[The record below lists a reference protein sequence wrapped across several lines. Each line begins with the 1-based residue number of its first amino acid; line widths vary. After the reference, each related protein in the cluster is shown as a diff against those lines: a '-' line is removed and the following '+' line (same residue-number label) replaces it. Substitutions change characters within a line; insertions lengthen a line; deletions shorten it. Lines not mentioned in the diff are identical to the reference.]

1 MIWYGRL
8 LSQRSAVVH
17 GFTGKRNGAGE
28 PLDLGSGRNAEAWAR
43 ASSAIG
49 TGGWPVAW
57 LQQVHGDRV
66 RQVSVAGFQ
75 GEGDALV
82 TETPGILLAV
92 RTADCVP
99 IAVAGDRI
107 VAAIHAGWRGLGAG
121 IVEATLQVLE
131 NRGPLAAV
139 VGPAI
144 CGSCYEVGKEVEDV
158 LAKRAERGVFSTRER
173 HVDLGALA
181 VHLLRRAG
189 VETERIAVCTRC
201 GVGLHSHRRDGE
213 AAGRQAG
220 FVGLR

>member
-8 LSQRSAVVH
+8 LSQRSSIVH
-17 GFTGKRNGAGE
+17 GFTGRRTGAGE
-28 PLDLGSGRNAEAWAR
+28 PLDLGTGRDAEAWAR
-43 ASSAIG
+43 ASSAVG
-49 TGGWPVAW
+49 AASWPVAW

-66 RQVSVAGFQ
+66 RQVSVPGFQ

-82 TETPGILLAV
+82 TEKHNILLAV
-92 RTADCVP
+92 RTADCLP
-99 IAVAGDRI
+99 IAVAGDGI

-121 IVEATLQVLE
+121 IVEATLRVLE
-131 NRGPLAAV
+131 NRGPLVAV

-144 CGSCYEVGKEVEDV
+144 CGSCYEVGKEVVDV
-158 LAKRAERGVFSTRER
+158 LAGRAAREVFVTRER

-181 VHLLRRAG
+181 VHVLQRAG

-201 GVGLHSHRRDGE
+201 GMGLHSHRRDGE

>member
-8 LSQRSAVVH
+8 LSQRSTVLH

-28 PLDLGSGRNAEAWAR
+28 SLDLGSGRNPEAWA
-43 ASSAIG
+43 ASSSAIG
-49 TGGWPVAW
+49 AAGWPVAW

-66 RQVSVAGFQ
+66 RQVSVPGFQ

-82 TETPGILLAV
+82 TDKPGVLLAV

-99 IAVAGDRI
+99 IVVAGDGV

-121 IVEATLQVLE
+121 VIEATLRVLGR
-131 NRGPLAAV
+131 RGAFAAV

-144 CGSCYEVGKEVEDV
+144 CGTCYEVGKEVVDV
-158 LAKRAERGVFSTRER
+158 LSGRAAPEVFVTRER

-181 VHLLRRAG
+181 VHILERAG

>member
-8 LSQRSAVVH
+8 LSQRSSVLH
-17 GFTGKRNGAGE
+17 GFTGKRTGSGE
-28 PLDLGSGRNAEAWAR
+28 SLDLGSGRNAEAWAAAAR
-43 ASSAIG
+43 AIG
-49 TGGWPVAW
+49 AAGWPVAW

-66 RQVSVAGFQ
+66 RQVSVPGLQ

-82 TETPGILLAV
+82 TEEHGVLLAI
-92 RTADCVP
+92 RTADCLP
-99 IAVAGDRI
+99 ILVAGDGI

-121 IVEATLQVLE
+121 IVEATLRVLE
-131 NRGPLAAV
+131 NRGPLVAV

-144 CGSCYEVGKEVEDV
+144 CGTCYEVGKEVVDV
-158 LAKRAERGVFSTRER
+158 LAGRAAREVFVTRER

-181 VHLLRRAG
+181 VHILERAG
-189 VETERIAVCTRC
+189 VGTERIAVCTRC

>member
-28 PLDLGSGRNAEAWAR
+28 PLDLGSGHNAEAWAR

-49 TGGWPVAW
+49 AASWPVAW
-57 LQQVHGDRV
+57 LQQVHGAQV
-66 RQVSVAGFQ
+66 RQVSMAGFQ

-82 TETPGILLAV
+82 TEVPGILLAV

-99 IAVAGDRI
+99 IAVAGDGI

-121 IVEATLQVLE
+121 IVEATLRVLE
-131 NRGPLAAV
+131 DRGPLAAV

-158 LAKRAERGVFSTRER
+158 LAGRAAREVFMTRER
-173 HVDLGALA
+173 HVDLPALA
-181 VHLLRRAG
+181 VHLLQRAG